1 MLKPWLLF
9 AATGPLDTTPPL
21 EPGIKTGGMALQEI
35 LLLVGV
41 AAVLALVLFL
51 AVYIF
56 RRNSRQRYSQGGA
69 QVLVPA
75 EHRDHHHSGGRR
87 MKLKRKRRSH
97 PDNLPRNP
105 TLAEAGG
112 LPPVRSEVRP
122 ENPH

>member
-21 EPGIKTGGMALQEI
+21 EPGGKIGGLALQEI

-41 AAVLALVLFL
+41 AAILAIVLFL

-75 EHRDHHHSGGRR
+75 EHRDHHHFRPAHETEAQTPIAPGQFAAQPDACRSRR
-87 MKLKRKRRSH
+87 AAPS
-97 PDNLPRNP
+97 
-105 TLAEAGG
+105 A
-112 LPPVRSEVRP
+112 S
-122 ENPH
+122 